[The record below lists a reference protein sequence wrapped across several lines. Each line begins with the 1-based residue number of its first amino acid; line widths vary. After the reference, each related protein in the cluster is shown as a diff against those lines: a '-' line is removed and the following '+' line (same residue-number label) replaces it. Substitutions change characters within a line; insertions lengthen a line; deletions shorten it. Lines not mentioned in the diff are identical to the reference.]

1 MLPSET
7 GVCRYRTRSATLIG
21 MQFDHIGLSVA
32 DLDAQIAWYTEGFGL
47 LEANA
52 FEIPPLGIRGTFL
65 IGDGGIAIELLRREG
80 SRPGL
85 QAPDQATALL
95 TRGYGH
101 ICLRVED
108 VDATFAR
115 LLALGAES
123 RMPPSAAPEP
133 GVRMCFISDP
143 EGNLIELIDRNEPV
157 EAARLPG

>member
-21 MQFDHIGLSVA
+21 MQFDHVGLSVA
-32 DLDAQIAWYTEGFGL
+32 DLDAQVRWYAEGFDL
-47 LEANA
+47 REANA
-52 FEIPPLGIRGTFL
+52 FDIPPLGIRGTFL
-65 IGDGGIAIELLRREG
+65 VGEGGTAIELLEREG

-108 VDATFAR
+108 VDATHAR

-123 RMPPSAAPEP
+123 RMSPQAAPEP
-133 GVRMCFISDP
+133 GVRMCFVSDP
-143 EGNLIELIDRNEPV
+143 EGNLIELIDRTGPV
-157 EAARLPG
+157 TA